1 MQKTIFLIIITFSL
15 FSCSGANRPKPER
28 TQIIITER
36 LRTFVVIVIFPAK
49 LYLPKDLIVAM

>member
-1 MQKTIFLIIITFSL
+1 MNSKIIPPKHVNKVDNIIS
-15 FSCSGANRPKPER
+15 NRPKPER